1 MARQLAAG
9 VTGATFVDLHYSAHL
24 PYLDVPEQVIRT
36 VQAALH

>member
-1 MARQLAAG
+1 VARQLAAG
-9 VTGATFVDLHYSAHL
+9 VTGATFVDLHYSARL